1 MGIFFL
7 LLLLLLCV
15 ASCEASIWRVRGQ
28 HARGA
33 KEAKSK
39 KEAPFLKRKKSRDL
53 RENESERA
61 SERERPTHTWRDAG
75 VFVSFIRFYRAA
87 GKFAVLVF
95 FWSWSSSSS
104 PLGPRSREL
113 PPFISTPR
121 PAQIPARNEE
131 RGVRSATRTRRR
143 ATEKKIAKCKRTYKS
158 NIFKRQRERQRER
171 ERERER
177 KREREAGRVPAL
189 HRGTALRACVVYI
202 AHTHASF
209 GTLPDM
215 VGEFIAFG
223 ELGSL
228 PEMVGEVIVL
238 PGATSSPSPAPP
250 LSASP
255 LGSVGCSW

>member
-1 MGIFFL
+1 LVGSFILFIYFYYLLFFTDLSQTSDCLAGQVHEGVSVALVMSVMGIFFL

-39 KEAPFLKRKKSRDL
+39 KEAPFLKRKKSRDP

-113 PPFISTPR
+113 PPFIDHRPR
-121 PAQIPARNEE
+121 DPPKFQQGTRSEE
-131 RGVRSATRTRRR
+131 
-143 ATEKKIAKCKRTYKS
+143 
-158 NIFKRQRERQRER
+158 
-171 ERERER
+171 
-177 KREREAGRVPAL
+177 
-189 HRGTALRACVVYI
+189 
-202 AHTHASF
+202 
-209 GTLPDM
+209 
-215 VGEFIAFG
+215 
-223 ELGSL
+223 
-228 PEMVGEVIVL
+228 
-238 PGATSSPSPAPP
+238 
-250 LSASP
+250 
-255 LGSVGCSW
+255 